1 MAHFLYCDIEP
12 TQCLGNDAPD
22 ATTWSKWQK
31 SASFAACC
39 CGVMLY
45 VLGKKPQVG
54 GVTVSNG
61 PVRNGQPWPLAV
73 LEKRERRR
81 FTAEP

>member
-12 TQCLGNDAPD
+12 AQCLGNPTPG

-31 SASFAACC
+31 SAAFAACC

-45 VLGKKPQVG
+45 VLGKKPQVRQ
-54 GVTVSNG
+54 VMC
-61 PVRNGQPWPLAV
+61 RA
-73 LEKRERRR
+73 
-81 FTAEP
+81 FA